1 MGERGAAAQAACCG
15 GPESRLGVMC
25 RARAERTSNM
35 RYMVVTLEV
44 SQPDMSALND
54 CMLPK
59 RLFMSVTAETCQVE
73 MGPYVVVAVA
83 ALELYAVTAVC
94 NSALVAIFLLQS
106 VLQAPCGSPP
116 CGKVSLVSVMH
127 ASFPA
132 Q

>member
-1 MGERGAAAQAACCG
+1 
-15 GPESRLGVMC
+15 
-25 RARAERTSNM
+25 
-35 RYMVVTLEV
+35 MVVTLEV

-54 CMLPK
+54 CMLLK
-59 RLFMSVTAETCQVE
+59 SWLMSVTAETCQVE